1 MHPEKKPDPKG
12 ALLTM
17 DYKRRLV
24 IILQYLH
31 LYSVVLGYGK
41 KDSLT

>member
-17 DYKRRLV
+17 DYKRRIV
-24 IILQYLH
+24 I
-31 LYSVVLGYGK
+31 YSTFSAVLGYED